1 MYFYFQILLISS
13 IKMIDGGSVDW
24 SELLEPEQH
33 ESVAVSV
40 CGDGTS
46 VALPVASTAMAVAIA
61 DQVGAGLQQWAV
73 SYTTFLSY

>member
-1 MYFYFQILLISS
+1 
-13 IKMIDGGSVDW
+13 MIDGGSVDW
-24 SELLEPEQH
+24 SELLEPEQQ
-33 ESVAVSV
+33 EKLAVSV

-73 SYTTFLSY
+73 SYMTFYFIKHLFISIFCSGWN

>member
-1 MYFYFQILLISS
+1 
-13 IKMIDGGSVDW
+13 MIDGGSVDW
-24 SELLEPEQH
+24 QELLEPEQP
-33 ESVAVSV
+33 ESVAVSL

-46 VALPVASTAMAVAIA
+46 VAFPVVSSALAVSLA